1 MVVRTKMAGVH
12 SPSEGNFPCVLFNS
26 NYFLH
31 VIVTDPISVNA
42 VSSPSLCLCCW
53 LKLSISINLQLVWKM
68 WMKST
73 LSAQSSSLTW
83 QACSVKTFGWRLCF
97 RNVISKVQVSRH
109 ERLRRLA
116 DSQGTVS
123 QWNFTP
129 NGCEYKF
136 DRFRFH
142 SWKIL
147 NPLFYHEKET
157 HQNHISLSLT
167 HQILN

>member
-1 MVVRTKMAGVH
+1 MCILHLKVIFRVYLSCPRCK
-12 SPSEGNFPCVLFNS
+12 NNC
-26 NYFLH
+26 LH

-42 VSSPSLCLCCW
+42 VSSLCLCCW
-53 LKLSISINLQLVWKM
+53 LKLSKYQSAVGVKNVNEIDQL
-68 WMKST
+68 
-73 LSAQSSSLTW
+73 SSLTW

-123 QWNFTP
+123 QRNFTP
-129 NGCEYKF
+129 NGCEYTF

-147 NPLFYHEKET
+147 NPLLYHEKET